1 MSDQIVVETLKKVE
15 DQLTCAVCLNFYTD
29 PRVLPCLHVFCQEC
43 LKLIVKAD
51 SESNYVSCPSCR
63 RVARLTVAGTAD
75 LVPAFHILHLFDIQ
89 DALKK
94 AGTIETSTCEKCQQ
108 HLATAFCRNCGQY
121 VCEQCV
127 KTHKLW
133 SELVSH
139 EVVSIH
145 RVQDDAAKLVPLKKK
160 TLVCAKHASKDLEL
174 YCETCAE
181 LICHNCT
188 IQQHREH
195 SYDLV
200 SDVFSTHKGAIEAK
214 LTPLK
219 EMLGT
224 VNRALLVFDA
234 TMESIVSQQK
244 FIDSD
249 IEETIKRLHEELEAR
264 KAEFLNQ
271 LHEIAWGE
279 NQVTGG
285 PEGPGSEG
293 EILAIKKYVVTKSQD
308 LIREFDRELLIPR
321 QRANVVFKPQRL
333 QEMSKPYRAVGIA
346 GVSPRRCVLVSNS
359 HTTMMGEE
367 FVVRVHVRDEN
378 GQDYPDPVENMTAEL
393 VSPTT
398 TLVCDVEKGPEPMQ
412 YSIKSEGEHVQGSP
426 FHVLVKRSI
435 TSVTKSPRV
444 MTKLKK
450 PCGLVC
456 NGKGEVLVV
465 ESGLSKFNDPDG
477 ITVDG
482 SDNILVVDSGN
493 HRVQKFTAEGEFIT
507 TVGTK
512 GDGPLQFNR
521 PTNIKIHPQTGN
533 MYICDQYNHRVQIVK
548 EDFSFVG
555 SFGKEGNEDGDLY
568 GPSDVA
574 FDDTG
579 NVYVCDS
586 WNNRIQVFHQ
596 SGQFLRKFGD
606 KKVEGD
612 DGTQSPLLSSAHM
625 TVNNGE
631 VVLDAVPFSSE
642 GTSGVSLPSGLY
654 IDSDGYV
661 FVTEATNCVSIF
673 KTDGTFVT
681 SFGASGNALGEFNTP
696 HGIARNCEGV
706 VCVSDYGNSRV
717 QLF

>member
-1 MSDQIVVETLKKVE
+1 M
-15 DQLTCAVCLNFYTD
+15 
-29 PRVLPCLHVFCQEC
+29 
-43 LKLIVKAD
+43 
-51 SESNYVSCPSCR
+51 
-63 RVARLTVAGTAD
+63 
-75 LVPAFHILHLFDIQ
+75 
-89 DALKK
+89 
-94 AGTIETSTCEKCQQ
+94 
-108 HLATAFCRNCGQY
+108 
-121 VCEQCV
+121 
-127 KTHKLW
+127 
-133 SELVSH
+133 
-139 EVVSIH
+139 
-145 RVQDDAAKLVPLKKK
+145 
-160 TLVCAKHASKDLEL
+160 
-174 YCETCAE
+174 
-181 LICHNCT
+181 
-188 IQQHREH
+188 
-195 SYDLV
+195 

-271 LHEIAWGE
+271 LHEIAGE
-279 NQVTGG
+279 KIKSLVAQRDQVELMQTQLGSAVDFT
-285 PEGPGSEG
+285 EERLRTGSEG

-321 QRANVVFKPQRL
+321 QRANVVFKPHRL
-333 QEMSKPYRAVGIA
+333 QDMSKPYRAVGIA

-412 YSIKSEGEHVQGSP
+412 YSIKCTPTICKEHELHVQIGGEHVQGSP
-426 FHVLVKRSI
+426 FHVLVKRPI

-444 MTKLKK
+444 VTKLKK

-465 ESGLSKFNDPDG
+465 ESGLSKVSIFTSRGLKLVKKFGSRGNGLGQFNDPDG

-533 MYICDQYNHRVQIVK
+533 VYICDQYNHRVQIVK